1 MYSVKIYNDGEVRL
15 SKYREIKPRYKQ
27 VDKEHKVDVYSGEV
41 LRYSYCDARKASRQ
55 FENALTRSKRVIN
68 ELSAKNAFDY
78 LVTFTF
84 NKNYVNRQ
92 NAKEV
97 HATFK
102 NIIKRLKYTYG
113 AVSYLAVPEFH
124 ADQVS
129 IHYHALVTFERKP
142 KLHYKGRTKKGNRL
156 YTFADDFKREDCFL
170 TVEKLT
176 NRQPIG
182 YLTKY
187 LTKTHDYP
195 LYRRFMASRGLNR
208 HRAIESCGGFNSAYG
223 DGVMIKAVNARA
235 MSCIWSKGKLA
246 TFSTRKRD
254 SAAANAAAVDSS
266 TYCIKDEKMIEAYRL
281 YYDLVAIL
289 AEADIKC
296 KREAAERRQN
306 ATECA

>member
-1 MYSVKIYNDGEVRL
+1 MFSVKIYNDGEVRL
-15 SKYREIKPRYKQ
+15 SKYREIKPRFKQ

-41 LRYSYCDARKASRQ
+41 SRYSYNDAKKASKQ

-84 NKNYVNRQ
+84 NKEYVNRQ

-97 HATFK
+97 HAAFK

-124 ADQVS
+124 ADNVS

-187 LTKTHDYP
+187 LTKNHDYP
-195 LYRRFMASRGLNR
+195 LYRRFMASRGLKR
-208 HRAIESCGGFNSAYG
+208 HRAIETFGGFELCSGDADVLVTAYSRG
-223 DGVMIKAVNARA
+223 LTCA
-235 MSCIWSKGKLA
+235 WSKGKLA

-266 TYCIKDEKMIEAYRL
+266 TYCIKDEKLIKAYRL
-281 YYDLVAIL
+281 YYDLVALL
-289 AEADIKC
+289 AEASGKG
-296 KREAAERRQN
+296 KAEAAKK
-306 ATECA
+306 AM